1 MFEKAHLTV
10 RDDGILST
18 SRTGFLLPVANNCKH
33 SQFAKRNCDVDNIF
47 APDMRQGRLMEL
59 SAAAGFCA
67 VFTYKDNGEIAE
79 GWRVVS
85 V

>member
-10 RDDGILST
+10 RDDAILST

-47 APDMRQGRLMEL
+47 TPEHRQGRLVEL
-59 SAAAGFCA
+59 SAAVRFLRGIHFIKITA
-67 VFTYKDNGEIAE
+67 
-79 GWRVVS
+79 R
-85 V
+85 